1 VDLQAQMQDLNFQDE
16 TNKQALSDLK
26 EKHEAGQ
33 KELKQAKDQLEAA
46 RNELRKYEAEASFT
60 PMKSL
65 NEQQTGI
72 TDRER
77 FLRLE
82 AENRELKS
90 KLGGGGD
97 LLDELEM
104 TTKLLETTK
113 SKYTEAQRKILTLSQ
128 QNTNLTAPSTSS
140 SSTTTTTTTAA
151 AATTTTTTSGNTK
164 DGKEATPDSTEF
176 EVLRVRY
183 KKLEQIA
190 RVFKLKLQASDTQRT
205 AYGEALKT
213 LKQEVQ
219 KLEGELKEREKIRL
233 AERQATKLEQ
243 RLMASA
249 FYEIGMELQ
258 QQISTRS
265 RKTQGTPAAKSFL
278 NKQRNKLFS

>member
-1 VDLQAQMQDLNFQDE
+1 LNTIKKKLDTVGDFKSQLQDSETQINAGLERIVNLEQENKQIPTLKAQVSKLKDTVVDLQAKMQDLNFQDE

-104 TTKLLETTK
+104 TKKLLETTK

-151 AATTTTTTSGNTK
+151 AAAATTTTTTTT
-164 DGKEATPDSTEF
+164 ATTTRTETAG
-176 EVLRVRY
+176 LRPSSS
-183 KKLEQIA
+183 L
-190 RVFKLKLQASDTQRT
+190 
-205 AYGEALKT
+205 
-213 LKQEVQ
+213 
-219 KLEGELKEREKIRL
+219 
-233 AERQATKLEQ
+233 Q
-243 RLMASA
+243 RLPSSLFTAR
-249 FYEIGMELQ
+249 
-258 QQISTRS
+258 RS
-265 RKTQGTPAAKSFL
+265 LHPHSPWRY
-278 NKQRNKLFS
+278 